1 MRKSWPEERSEIAVW
16 LTGYLS
22 MYKKWVDK
30 ILDDNDTEVTKNK
43 ILDLLSNWIK
53 QLEEMKT
60 NIMRMSDT
68 VPEKPM
74 YTDADEA
81 RMDIIGQNG
90 NDGQHYEETD
100 I

>member
-43 ILDLLSNWIK
+43 ILDLLSSWIG

-68 VPEKPM
+68 APEKLI
-74 YTDADEA
+74 YTDEDEA
-81 RMDIIGQNG
+81 RMDVIGQNG